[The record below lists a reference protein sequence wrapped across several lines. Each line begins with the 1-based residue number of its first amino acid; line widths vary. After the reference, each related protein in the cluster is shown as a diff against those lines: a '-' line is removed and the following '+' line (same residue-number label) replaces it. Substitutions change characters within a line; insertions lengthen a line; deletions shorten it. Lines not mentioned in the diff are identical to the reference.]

1 MKIINKENK
10 VLKVKPIKDFADVEM
25 TKYKNNTYIIKI
37 ENELY
42 FVINRKF
49 TNHII
54 R

>member
-10 VLKVKPIKDFADVEM
+10 ILKVKPIKDLDDVEM
-25 TKYKNNTYIIKI
+25 TKYKKNTYIIKI

-49 TNHII
+49 TNSII